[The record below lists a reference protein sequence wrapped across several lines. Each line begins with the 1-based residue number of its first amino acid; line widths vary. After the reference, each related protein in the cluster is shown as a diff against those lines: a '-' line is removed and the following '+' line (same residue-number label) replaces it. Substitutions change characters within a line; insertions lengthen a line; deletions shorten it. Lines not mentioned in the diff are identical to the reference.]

1 MGRSNGD
8 SEPRSSGRRPS
19 KTPRRKG
26 SGGIVLVRSGVWRVD
41 IELSRDPVTGRRRRI
56 SRQIEGTHRDA
67 EVALARLT
75 VAREERRLPVGGTSA
90 SSVRAALDAYLDAAK
105 SGQIEL
111 APRTIVTTKS
121 AINTMCATRLL
132 DGREFGRVTLNR
144 LSWQAIE
151 EMYAGMRSAGAG
163 ADWTRRCA
171 TVLSRGLDFAR
182 KRGLIDANPAKDAVR
197 PKSTRRKPFAPT
209 VEEVRNLLRSV
220 RQQDEEFAD
229 AVSVL
234 AGTGMRKAELLGL
247 RWGDVDLE
255 AGEIHVAWAITDA
268 GPGRGIERKATKKSD
283 WRDVPMTAQVVDAVE
298 RQFERAA
305 SRWGPKVDE
314 SWYVFSHPLDGS
326 VAFRPDSFTDRWSK
340 LRGASSITVQ
350 DLRHFA
356 ATVMLDAG
364 ESYRTVA
371 DLLGNSEN
379 TLRLHYDGR
388 TDVGKRRAISAL
400 EL

>member
-1 MGRSNGD
+1 MAQSKGDGERTAGGGRA
-8 SEPRSSGRRPS
+8 S
-19 KTPRRKG
+19 KAPRRKG
-26 SGGIVLVRSGVWRVD
+26 TGGIVLVRPGVWRVD

-56 SRQIEGTHRDA
+56 SRQIEGTRKDA
-67 EVALARLT
+67 EVALARLK

-90 SSVRAALDAYLDAAK
+90 RSVRSALDAYVEAAE

-111 APRTIVTTKS
+111 APRTILTSRS
-121 AINTMCATRLL
+121 AANTMCSTRLL
-132 DGREFGRVTLNR
+132 DGREFGRVTLSR
-144 LSWQAIE
+144 LSWQTIE
-151 EMYAGMRSAGAG
+151 AMYAAMRSNGAG
-163 ADWTRRCA
+163 ADWIRRCA
-171 TVLSRGLDFAR
+171 TVLSCGLDFAR
-182 KRGLIDANPAKDAVR
+182 KRGLIDANPAKDALR

-209 VEEVRNLLRSV
+209 VEDVRTLLARV

-247 RWGDVDLE
+247 QWGDVDLGS
-255 AGEIHVAWAITDA
+255 GEVHVAWAITDA
-268 GPGRGIERKATKKSD
+268 GPGRGITRKATKKSD
-283 WRDVPMTAQVVDAVE
+283 WRDVPLTVQVADAVA
-298 RQFERAA
+298 RQLARAE
-305 SRWGPKVDE
+305 SRWGSTVDE
-314 SWYVFSHPLDGS
+314 SWYVFSNPLDGS
-326 VAFRPDSFTDRWSK
+326 VAYRPDSFTDRWAK
-340 LRGASSITVQ
+340 LRGDSPITLQ

-388 TDVGKRRAISAL
+388 TNVGKRRAISAL